1 MNKKSVINQIV
12 RFLDRMISFESFED
26 WILGHIQA
34 ASKSK
39 DSETR
44 ALINQLDC
52 LLIELEEHNL
62 TDEEFQDSVF
72 SLLQHSETLVTD
84 FTRFNT
90 DTLDVT
96 FPLSI
101 VSEQASEFHLVFG
114 CSRRPVRAS

>member
-101 VSEQASEFHLVFG
+101 VSEQDSEFHLVFG
-114 CSRRPVRAS
+114 